1 VRGTNR
7 DQISPQDPS
16 ICLEWCRTIWTRM
29 LDQKD
34 GGVKMTH
41 SGYLKK
47 YQLSNPKL
55 HLEFDVLLMDESQV
69 MCDPATP

>member
-1 VRGTNR
+1 V
-7 DQISPQDPS
+7 
-16 ICLEWCRTIWTRM
+16 CLEWCRSIWTRM
-29 LDQKD
+29 LDQND
-34 GGVKMTH
+34 SGVKMTH

>member
-1 VRGTNR
+1 
-7 DQISPQDPS
+7 
-16 ICLEWCRTIWTRM
+16 M
-29 LDQKD
+29 LDQND
-34 GGVKMTH
+34 SGVKMTH